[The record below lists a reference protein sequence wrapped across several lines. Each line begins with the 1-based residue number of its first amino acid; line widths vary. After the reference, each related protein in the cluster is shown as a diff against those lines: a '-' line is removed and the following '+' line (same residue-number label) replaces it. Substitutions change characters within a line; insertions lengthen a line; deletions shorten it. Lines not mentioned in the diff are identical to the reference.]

1 MIFWVLGAIT
11 VTVGVGIAVV
21 KFTMTRNAKKAAEA
35 RSRQDQALR
44 EVPSPC
50 RINGHAYRP
59 YATGYRCSTCG
70 NFVSSHEGEL
80 YGLAHE
86 GRVERRREPR

>member
-1 MIFWVLGAIT
+1 MIYWVLGAII
-11 VTVGVGIAVV
+11 VTVGVGIVIGKHTVA
-21 KFTMTRNAKKAAEA
+21 RNAKKDAEV
-35 RSRQDQALR
+35 RRRQHEALR
-44 EVPSPC
+44 EIPSSC

-70 NFVSSHEGEL
+70 NFVSSRDGEL
-80 YGLAHE
+80 YGLTHE